1 MQESIVKCSA
11 EWNNVAVYEH
21 LFDTV
26 LMLTTND
33 VESIRR
39 SAAMASLSQA
49 EAFRVLEACSQLL
62 KERTQIASLLAD
74 LPASWSSV
82 RNVLNELQ
90 AIVR

>member
-1 MQESIVKCSA
+1 
-11 EWNNVAVYEH
+11 
-21 LFDTV
+21 
-26 LMLTTND
+26 MLTTND

-39 SAAMASLSQA
+39 SAAMAPLSQN

-62 KERTQIASLLAD
+62 AERSRIAALLAD